1 MAEPHRWRW
10 PDGGW
15 NYAPWWW
22 LWSADTLRA
31 MAEAAGLRVVDVF
44 ESWKGLAHY
53 LVCEVPQD

>member
-1 MAEPHRWRW
+1 MAGRWLELC
-10 PDGGW
+10 
-15 NYAPWWW
+15 AVVVAV
-22 LWSADTLRA
+22 SADTSRP